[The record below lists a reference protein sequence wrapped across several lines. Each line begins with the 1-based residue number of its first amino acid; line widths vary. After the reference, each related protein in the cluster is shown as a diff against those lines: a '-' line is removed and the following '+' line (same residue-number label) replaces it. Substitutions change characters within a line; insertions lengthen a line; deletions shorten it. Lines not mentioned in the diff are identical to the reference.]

1 MGSAICPEDFRLI
14 RALIPDGNIRI
25 STVGGGVS
33 PAGKYHVEAE
43 GRVWMCKC
51 FQTKPR
57 IAEWYTL
64 VKEAG
69 CPQLA
74 SAEKWLEDEAGRI
87 CVLAPWIDGTELGTY
102 LLSHPERTEECGL
115 AAGRLL
121 RRLHQ
126 IPLTGVAGV
135 PDGKMSLLHN
145 DLKPE
150 HFIFRD
156 GRPYLV
162 DFENGGVGDPEA
174 DIRRFEKRIP
184 KTMNAFFV
192 AFLAGYGDQYVQ
204 NDQ

>member
-14 RALIPDGNIRI
+14 RALISDGSIRI
-25 STVGGGVS
+25 STVGGGIS
-33 PAGKYHVEAE
+33 PAGKYRVEAG

-51 FQTKPR
+51 FQAKPR
-57 IAEWYTL
+57 IGEWYAL
-64 VKEAG
+64 VKAAG

-74 SAEKWLEDEAGRI
+74 GAEKWLEDEAGRI

-102 LLSHPERTEECGL
+102 LRSHPERMEDCGL

-126 IPLTGVAGV
+126 IPLTGVAGI

-150 HFIFRD
+150 HFILRD
-156 GRPYLV
+156 GRPYLI
-162 DFENGGVGDPEA
+162 DFENGSIGDPEA
-174 DIRRFEKRIP
+174 DIRRLAERLP
-184 KTMNAFFV
+184 PTMKG
-192 AFLAGYGDQYVQ
+192 FLVGFMAGYGEQ